1 MSGIPTSGGGG
12 DGDAVLAGGTT
23 ASPQIFTG
31 VNEFN
36 GATNGNVG
44 LIEQTATY
52 NNSFIQ
58 TSGEQTNFIR
68 QNGAT
73 QGYIVQEADDSVI
86 KQEGEDAEILQ
97 EGENADFK
105 QQGDGCRILQLGQ
118 NAQITQSGLNSVIS
132 SPRVRCSNLP
142 LIGND
147 LTNKTYVDAEINDTY
162 STRSFTFFN
171 QILAVNTSN
180 SGYSYI
186 TEMEVEVTPKY
197 LNADGTPAGHF
208 KITMNG
214 QYSGSSGTR
223 MIYVNCRL
231 YRNFAHLT
239 AASNANPN
247 TTQVNSAGWITH
259 NARVNFNST
268 LHNNQMSGL
277 FIDTDPQ
284 VHTDGKIYYSIGI
297 RPVAYSTG
305 TGGQFQNQF
314 KMNCMYGTSAS
325 SVRDPCNTSQMLVE
339 EFKVL

>member
-1 MSGIPTSGGGG
+1 MSRTMSGIPTSGGGG

-36 GATNGNVG
+36 GATNANVG
-44 LIEQTATY
+44 LIEQTATAS
-52 NNSFIQ
+52 NTFIQ
-58 TSGEQTNFIR
+58 ENGTSGNFIEQSGTNKGHIIQQPDNSVIR
-68 QNGAT
+68 QNG
-73 QGYIVQEADDSVI
+73 D
-86 KQEGEDAEILQ
+86 DAEILQ
-97 EGENADFK
+97 IGEGARIK
-105 QQGDGCRILQLGQ
+105 QTGITSLIEQTGGTGCLIKTTGHFRTPE
-118 NAQITQSGLNSVIS
+118 A
-132 SPRVRCSNLP
+132 P

-147 LTNKTYVDAEINDTY
+147 LTNKEYVDTRINDTY
-162 STRSFTFFN
+162 PTRSFTFFN

-186 TEMEVEVTPKY
+186 TEMEVEVNPTHY
-197 LNADGTPAGHF
+197 NADGTPAGHF
-208 KITMNG
+208 KITMNA

-231 YRNFAHLT
+231 YRNFAHLP

-247 TTQVNSAGWITH
+247 TTQANSAGWITH
-259 NARVNFNST
+259 NARVNFNTS
-268 LHNNQMSGL
+268 LHNNQMSGM

-284 VHTDGKIYYSIGI
+284 LHTDGKIYYSIAI
-297 RPVAYSTG
+297 RPVAYTTAS
-305 TGGQFQNQF
+305 GGGAQNQF